1 MWCTGLITKSFT
13 DPIAAI
19 EEADFLAQKNGR
31 PYAVVCEQDGFVVLP
46 LRARVSSWNIVEV
59 CRPSWR

>member
-1 MWCTGLITKSFT
+1 MKTFT

-31 PYAVVCEQDGFVVLP
+31 PCAVVCEQDGFIVLP
-46 LRARVSSWNIVEV
+46 LRAKVSSWIIVEI
-59 CRPSWR
+59 CRP